1 MVLPDDLVARIEGLG
16 MWRKDKLVPIA
27 ELEDRSTAEAAWG
40 VLEEA
45 EIPANVLTEPG
56 TFGTPVLHRIEV
68 ERPNVATAQALIA
81 HLVKQ
86 KDGSA

>member
-1 MVLPDDLVARIEGLG
+1 

-27 ELEDRSTAEAAWG
+27 EFDDRDVAEQAW
-40 VLEEA
+40 VLLEEA

-68 ERPNVATAQALIA
+68 ERPNVNTAQALIA
-81 HLVKQ
+81 HLVRRT
-86 KDGSA
+86 